1 MVWVSDSVKRCSKSS
16 RERGALGSKVRSMEG
31 CNRSIFSHLGDSQS
45 GAKAEQKRSKLRGT
59 CGTCSTV
66 QFQQALNDWGVGVLP
81 GKGRA
86 QHAGNNSH
94 IMPEAER
101 PLNVS
106 CPMLLPKGDNQTI
119 EINDE

>member
-1 MVWVSDSVKRCSKSS
+1 
-16 RERGALGSKVRSMEG
+16 MEG

-59 CGTCSTV
+59 CGTCGTV

-86 QHAGNNSH
+86 AACRKQQSHHA
-94 IMPEAER
+94 
-101 PLNVS
+101 
-106 CPMLLPKGDNQTI
+106 
-119 EINDE
+119 